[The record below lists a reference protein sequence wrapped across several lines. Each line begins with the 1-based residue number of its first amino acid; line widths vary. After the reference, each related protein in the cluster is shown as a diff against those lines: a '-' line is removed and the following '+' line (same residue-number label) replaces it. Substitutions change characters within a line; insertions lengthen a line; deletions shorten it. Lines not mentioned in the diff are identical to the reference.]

1 MPTNLYGPYDNF
13 DLTASHVLPAL
24 IRRFYDARQKGSREV
39 VVWGTGTVRREFL
52 HVDDL
57 ADACLFLMQHYESAA
72 HINVG
77 TGEDVTIRELA
88 GLVRDIVWPEA
99 VLTFD
104 PTKPD
109 GMPRKLLD
117 CSRLH
122 ALGWRHR
129 IELRQGIADTYRW
142 FLENHASA
150 RGVAA
155 PGVPTA

>member
-1 MPTNLYGPYDNF
+1 
-13 DLTASHVLPAL
+13 
-24 IRRFYDARQKGSREV
+24 
-39 VVWGTGTVRREFL
+39 
-52 HVDDL
+52 
-57 ADACLFLMQHYESAA
+57 MQQFESAD

-99 VLTFD
+99 VLAFD